1 LTAHRGGQPELGL
14 GPLHTAFDG
23 RGNAYTSLFLDSQVV
38 KWNIEDA
45 IKAYAGE
52 KVDPIKDKVDVQYQ
66 PGHLKTVMG
75 ETWRPIGQWLVCLCK
90 FSKDRFLNVGPLK
103 PENDQLIDISGDKM
117 VVVHD
122 GPNFAEPHD
131 AIAVAASKVNP
142 LSAWNRQDPM
152 WAETRKQA
160 EADGVNLDDWQD
172 MVIRD
177 KDDPK
182 KVRVYMSSQ
191 APSFSLETFTVKEGD
206 EVTVIVTNLDDIDDL
221 THGFTMGN
229 HGVAMEIGP
238 QATSS
243 SPSWRPRP
251 GSTGTIA
258 SGSATRCTWRCAAG
272 CSWNRPGPEDDACP
286 CPCAA
291 PCDARLGGGGACR
304 AGHGHA
310 GRAIAGAAPGDVLIL
325 SGGAYLGPVTID
337 RTLTLQGDGAA
348 TIDGQGQGTVITITG
363 DDVVLTGLHVTGS
376 GGVNA
381 DIDSG
386 IKIVK
391 GADRARIEG
400 NRLTDNMHGIDV
412 HGGLDT
418 LVRGNTIEGR
428 QNDRMNERG
437 NGFYVWNSPGT
448 VIEGNTVRWGRDG
461 IFSNASRKGTYRNNT
476 FRDLRFAVHYM
487 YTHDSEVSGNISI
500 GNHLG
505 FAIMYSDRVTV
516 TGNLSLGDRE
526 HGVMLNFANGAD
538 VAGNLVRGG
547 TKKCLF
553 IYNAHKNLIANNR
566 FEGCGIGIHF
576 TAGSER
582 NMLTGNAFI
591 ANQEQ
596 VKYVGTR
603 FMEWSFEGRGNYWS
617 DHPAFDLN
625 GDGIADGVSART
637 T

>member
-1 LTAHRGGQPELGL
+1 MMRALALALLLATPAWAAEVHV
-14 GPLHTAFDG
+14 A
-23 RGNAYTSLFLDSQVV
+23 
-38 KWNIEDA
+38 
-45 IKAYAGE
+45 
-52 KVDPIKDKVDVQYQ
+52 
-66 PGHLKTVMG
+66 PG
-75 ETWRPIGQWLVCLCK
+75 
-90 FSKDRFLNVGPLK
+90 
-103 PENDQLIDISGDKM
+103 
-117 VVVHD
+117 
-122 GPNFAEPHD
+122 
-131 AIAVAASKVNP
+131 
-142 LSAWNRQDPM
+142 
-152 WAETRKQA
+152 
-160 EADGVNLDDWQD
+160 
-172 MVIRD
+172 
-177 KDDPK
+177 
-182 KVRVYMSSQ
+182 
-191 APSFSLETFTVKEGD
+191 
-206 EVTVIVTNLDDIDDL
+206 
-221 THGFTMGN
+221 
-229 HGVAMEIGP
+229 
-238 QATSS
+238 
-243 SPSWRPRP
+243 
-251 GSTGTIA
+251 TGTL
-258 SGSATRCTWRCAAG
+258 AA
-272 CSWNRPGPEDDACP
+272 
-286 CPCAA
+286 
-291 PCDARLGGGGACR
+291 
-304 AGHGHA
+304 
-310 GRAIAGAAPGDVLIL
+310 AIAGAAPGDVLIL

-337 RTLTLQGDGAA
+337 RTLTLQGDGTA

-363 DDVVLTGLHVTGS
+363 DDVVLTGLHVTRS

-386 IKIVK
+386 IKILK

-418 LVRGNTIEGR
+418 LVRNNTIEGR

-461 IFSNASRKGTYRNNT
+461 IFSNASRKGTYRNNI

-487 YTHDSEVSGNISI
+487 YTHDSEISGNISI

-505 FAIMYSDRVTV
+505 FAVMYSDRVTL

-625 GDGIADGVSART
+625 GDGIADGVYRPNDLMDHILWSQPAAALLTGSPAVQLVRWSQSSFPAILPGGVTDSHPLMQPITIPVPADIAAHEAEVAGRWVHGSYDDLDPDDLT
-637 T
+637 TH